1 MIGSRLAV
9 VSGAVV
15 LQIDRLSI
23 VWRVVARIWSCTSDA
38 NASSS
43 GVGSQTGD
51 RDRASGIAQNPSA
64 RLKNTYMPNLALT
77 SYKRKLFTI
86 FKVCSLKMGTRD

>member
-1 MIGSRLAV
+1 MIGSCLAV
-9 VSGAVV
+9 MSGAVV

-23 VWRVVARIWSCTSDA
+23 AWHEVARTWSCTSDT

-51 RDRASGIAQNPSA
+51 RDRASGMAQNPSA

-77 SYKRKLFTI
+77 CYKRELSTVYT
-86 FKVCSLKMGTRD
+86 VCSLRMGTRD